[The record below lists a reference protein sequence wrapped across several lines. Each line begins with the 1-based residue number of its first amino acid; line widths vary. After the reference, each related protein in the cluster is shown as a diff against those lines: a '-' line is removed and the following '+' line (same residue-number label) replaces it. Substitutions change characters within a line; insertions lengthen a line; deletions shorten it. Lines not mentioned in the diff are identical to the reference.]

1 MPKIICLC
9 NQVSQKQIQKIVQR
23 HPSISLS
30 ELIQVSG
37 ASTSCGRCRTE
48 LKAEYLNIITQVQ
61 ANQKDAQGVLP
72 FFNNGSD
79 LSETP

>member
-1 MPKIICLC
+1 MQKIICLC

-30 ELIQVSG
+30 ELIGVSG

-48 LKAEYLNIITQVQ
+48 LKAEYLNIKTQVQ
-61 ANQKDAQGVLP
+61 AQGKHTQGVLP
-72 FFNNGSD
+72 FFTNSSD
-79 LSETP
+79 L